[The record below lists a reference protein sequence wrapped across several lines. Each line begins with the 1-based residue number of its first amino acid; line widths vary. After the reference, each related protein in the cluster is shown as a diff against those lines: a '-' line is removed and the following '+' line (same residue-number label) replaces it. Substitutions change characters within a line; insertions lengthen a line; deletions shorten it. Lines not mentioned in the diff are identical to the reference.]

1 MKSLRL
7 PCVFLIFA
15 CVALGTRGQSAPP
28 VSPLLGSG
36 KGVDHVGIAVRDL
49 GSRVELYRDRLG
61 FTVGDQGKHPGGT
74 ANAGIHFKKKTYL
87 ELISVNDRERA
98 MKGDADMVAFLD
110 KHEGTLFVGM
120 EVESA
125 ERAAAYLRGRGFEI
139 GGPEGGTWTPDGVQ
153 EKVPELWKSIWF
165 VKPFDTGEH
174 LFFIQYEPHEEFW
187 SKLEAKYPQVK
198 QDPSKREHA
207 NGALRLQAA
216 WMTVKNLADSTKAY
230 EAIGLARGSKM
241 ELSTVGAMAQEI
253 QAGEG
258 ALLLLSPDV
267 PGGVADKFMADR
279 GESMMG
285 VSIEVENLEKTRAV
299 LKERLHQEL
308 AVYSGPFGKSVLVP
322 GDLAA
327 GAWIEFFDKGK

>member
-1 MKSLRL
+1 MKSFRL

-15 CVALGTRGQSAPP
+15 YVALGARGQSAPP

-36 KGVDHVGIAVRDL
+36 KGLNHAGIAVRDL
-49 GSRVELYRDRLG
+49 DSCIELYRNRLG

-74 ANAGIHFKKKTYL
+74 ANAGIHFKNKTYL
-87 ELISVNDRERA
+87 ELISVSDRERA

-120 EVESA
+120 AVESA

-139 GGPEGGTWTPDGVQ
+139 GGPEGGTWTPDGVH

-165 VKPFDTGEH
+165 VKPFDPGEH

-187 SKLEAKYPQVK
+187 SKLEEKYPKLK
-198 QDPSKREHA
+198 QDPAKKVHA
-207 NGALRLQAA
+207 NGALRLHAV
-216 WMTVKNLADSTKAY
+216 WMSVKNLADSTKAY
-230 EAIGLARGSKM
+230 EAIGFVRGAKM
-241 ELSTVGAMAQEI
+241 EFSAIGASAQEI
-253 QAGEG
+253 QTGEG
-258 ALLLLSPDV
+258 ALLLLTPV
-267 PGGVADKFMADR
+267 LPGGAADKFMEDR

-285 VSIEVENLEKTRAV
+285 VSIEVEGLEKTRAV

-308 AVYSGPFGKSVLVP
+308 AAYSGPFGKSVLVP

-327 GAWIEFFDKGK
+327 GAWIEFFEKGK